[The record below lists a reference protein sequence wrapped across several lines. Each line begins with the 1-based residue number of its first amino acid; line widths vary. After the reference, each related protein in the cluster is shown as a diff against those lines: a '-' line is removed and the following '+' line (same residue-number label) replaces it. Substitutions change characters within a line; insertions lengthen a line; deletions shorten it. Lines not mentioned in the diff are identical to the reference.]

1 MRSLTTQKESEV
13 DKYIW
18 TTTGTD
24 ITVRWRQAGWVP
36 PSEQKEY
43 QAKWKYWQ
51 ELPMRKLDENGK
63 AAYEE
68 TLRRNKV
75 ARIK

>member
-1 MRSLTTQKESEV
+1 MER
-13 DKYIW
+13 YIW
-18 TTTGTD
+18 TPSGTD

-36 PSEQKEY
+36 PSEIKEY
-43 QAKWKYWQ
+43 QAKWKFWQ